1 MINRGENEGERIRL
15 REKKGERMRKLRKIR

>member
-1 MINRGENEGERIRL
+1 MINRGGNEGERIRL

>member
-1 MINRGENEGERIRL
+1 MINRGENEGERIRI